1 MLIWKKRV
9 VVVLLFLFPMIA
21 VGQSVEEIQALE
33 FMKQS
38 FSQID
43 INRISYI
50 SQKMDLNGTGAA
62 KFWPRYQSYLHK
74 QIELRDAQLK
84 TLTKFAGHLNRE
96 SLDENSAG
104 RLLKESMAQEDK
116 RLKNRQDFIRS
127 LAGILSAQQKLRL
140 YQLELLL
147 DAQVRSGVLAQ
158 IPLAD

>member
-1 MLIWKKRV
+1 MLIWKHRDV
-9 VVVLLFLFPMIA
+9 VAILLFSPMIA
-21 VGQSVEEIQALE
+21 FGKGVEEVQALE
-33 FMKQS
+33 LMKRS

-74 QIELRDAQLK
+74 QIELRDVQLK